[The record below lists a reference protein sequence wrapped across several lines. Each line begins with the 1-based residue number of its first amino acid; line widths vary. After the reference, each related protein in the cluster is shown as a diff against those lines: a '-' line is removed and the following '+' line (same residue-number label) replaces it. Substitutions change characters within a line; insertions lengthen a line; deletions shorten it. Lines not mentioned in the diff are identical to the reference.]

1 MSQILTTQ
9 AYWHSVSNSVKA
21 YWRNVAKKTNMVV
34 CTGRPNARKFRGTTT
49 VRRKSTGGKWGKS
62 VDEKHLDVKKLLN
75 AGYTLLTIN

>member
-9 AYWHSVSNSVKA
+9 AYWYSIPPSVQA
-21 YWRNVAKKTNMVV
+21 YWRNVAKTTNMAV
-34 CTGRPNARKFRGTTT
+34 CTSRPNARKFKGTTI

-62 VDEKHLDVKKLLN
+62 ADKKHLDMEKLLN